1 VDYALISYFGRVL
14 YDYRNKYLFTATLR
28 RDGSSNFGE
37 NNRWGFFP
45 SFSLGWVMSEEDF
58 FTVAPVSFLK
68 VRASWGKN
76 GNDRISPLAYASTI
90 ENVFTYAFGQPQTLY
105 TGATLATPPNPNIK
119 WEESVQLD
127 VGVEARFFNDR
138 ITTEFDYY
146 IKNTKDLLMSE
157 IIPGYVGATNNPISN
172 LGEIQNKGFEASVG
186 YKFAIGD
193 VRFNATLNYTTF
205 KNEVINVAGETGFL
219 QGWGWPVRNTA
230 ITRMTEGLPVGHFVG
245 YVTDGIFQSEAEV
258 FSHLNSNGDVLQPK
272 AKPGD
277 IRFVDVNGDGIINS
291 DDISNIGSP
300 WPDHIIGLSLG
311 ANYGGFDLSLILST
325 QLGHDIYRT
334 YERSDV
340 TFTNYQSFW
349 LDRWTESNPGNTYP
363 RLVSTDPNNNQR
375 PSDFYV
381 EDGSFLRLR
390 NLQLGYNLPSR
401 LLQKMKLSEL
411 RIYASANNLF
421 TITNYTGFDPDIGT
435 NGWILDTGID
445 KGYYPSNR
453 TIGGG
458 IKITM

>member
-1 VDYALISYFGRVL
+1 
-14 YDYRNKYLFTATLR
+14 
-28 RDGSSNFGE
+28 
-37 NNRWGFFP
+37 
-45 SFSLGWVMSEEDF
+45 
-58 FTVAPVSFLK
+58 
-68 VRASWGKN
+68 
-76 GNDRISPLAYASTI
+76 
-90 ENVFTYAFGQPQTLY
+90 
-105 TGATLATPPNPNIK
+105 
-119 WEESVQLD
+119 
-127 VGVEARFFNDR
+127 
-138 ITTEFDYY
+138 
-146 IKNTKDLLMSE
+146 MSE

-421 TITNYTGFDPDIGT
+421 TITNYSGFDPDIGT